1 MITQS
6 LTSLEIFSSLSPGE
20 ESRVRRLMKRC
31 TIPENHVLFREGD
44 EGHHMYIV
52 LEGTVAVSVSAGDS
66 DEVEMS
72 RIGPGSFFGEMS
84 IIQGDVRSATCR
96 ALSECSLFCLDAADF
111 KTLMQHDP
119 VPAIK
124 IMRRMLNTAS
134 ERLQRT
140 GSFLS
145 GMVTWGE
152 SARIRAVTDDF
163 TGLYNRR
170 FFDEAL
176 KSAALNASMGQGD
189 FALVMLD
196 LDRFGTLNAEYGE
209 SVGDAVIQAVIPVF
223 RDIFDEQDILARY
236 GGDEFSFI
244 LPGRDGP
251 GALSRCRRAGEV
263 IRRLDVLE
271 GHRGSFENVTASI
284 GVAVAPNHG
293 ETPGEIL
300 DSADK
305 ALYGAKKAGRDT
317 AVLFESIDDNGP

>member
-1 MITQS
+1 MNTNA
-6 LTSLEIFSSLSPGE
+6 LTDLEIFSSLSLQE
-20 ESRVRRLMKRC
+20 EIRVRRLMKRH
-31 TIPENHVLFREGD
+31 TIQQNHVLCREGD
-44 EGHHMYIV
+44 EGNYMYIV
-52 LEGTVAVSVSAGDS
+52 LSGTVAVSVSAGDS
-66 DEVEMS
+66 GEVEVS

-84 IIQGDVRSATCR
+84 IIQQDVRSATCR
-96 ALSECSLFCLDAADF
+96 ALSECSLFSLDAAGF
-111 KTLMQHDP
+111 SKLMHDDP
-119 VPAIK
+119 VVATK

-134 ERLQRT
+134 ERLEKT

-176 KSAALNASMGQGD
+176 KTAVLDASVGKSD

-209 SVGDAVIQAVIPVF
+209 SVGDDVIQAVIPIF
-223 RDIFDEQDILARY
+223 RDVFDEKDILARY

-244 LPGRDGP
+244 LPGRDGA
-251 GALSRCRRAGEV
+251 GALSCCRRAGEA
-263 IRRLDVLE
+263 IRRLDIL
-271 GHRGSFENVTASI
+271 GARQGSFENVTASI
-284 GVAVAPNHG
+284 GVAVAPGHG
-293 ETPGEIL
+293 ETVGEIL

-317 AVLFESIDDNGP
+317 AVLYGSGDDGES